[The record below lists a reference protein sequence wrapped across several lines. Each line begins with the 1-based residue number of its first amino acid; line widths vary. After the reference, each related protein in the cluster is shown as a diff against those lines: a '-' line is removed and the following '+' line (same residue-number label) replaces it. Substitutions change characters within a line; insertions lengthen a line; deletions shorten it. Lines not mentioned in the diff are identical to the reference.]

1 MKKFLITLLLFL
13 IMLPAVAKTLTGGV
27 VYTVES
33 ARKAAFE
40 GIEYEISMEPFKKY
54 MTDPGFISPAK
65 TEGGKPKVSKK
76 GRKIVLFY
84 RGEYCINY
92 DDSPS
97 LDYYYN
103 AAGKLIAV
111 GMFVKNRH
119 TVKKYP
125 RLYLKYD
132 IVGHLESVTYYTA
145 RGESF
150 TYDKNKSFIVHWKNN
165 KGYDANGKIINK
177 RIY

>member
-13 IMLPAVAKTLTGGV
+13 IMLPAGAKTLTGGV

-76 GRKIVLFY
+76 GRRVVWFSS
-84 RGEYCINY
+84 GNY
-92 DDSPS
+92 GVI
-97 LDYYYN
+97 YYKNPILGYLYN
-103 AAGKLIAV
+103 KNGQLIYIEISTNTT
-111 GMFVKNRH
+111 FPYIQ
-119 TVKKYP
+119 KKYDVAGN
-125 RLYLKYD
+125 L
-132 IVGHLESVTYYTA
+132 VGVGLVVEKN
-145 RGESF
+145 ESF
-150 TYDKNKSFIVHWKNN
+150 VYTIDKKMIAHWVGNVRYDEQGNVVGFRK
-165 KGYDANGKIINK
+165 
-177 RIY
+177 